1 MICLRSRL
9 PFAVVSALSA
19 SLLAGL
25 GVGCTNHTESFT
37 GSVPPGAGL
46 TCNSTRSAGDANEVR
61 SALAGAPAGTCVV
74 LTAASYAGP
83 FDVPAGVA
91 LVAQNGARAT
101 VTGGTAQ
108 IAAISLGQG
117 SQLAN
122 IAVVDAPGVGVA
134 IRAASALVHGVIV
147 SGSKSAAVAVL
158 CKEATTPGCA
168 TGAVTLTDVTLTKS
182 GLGLWV
188 AGAHVVM
195 TRGSSD
201 NHSGTSLSSAAG
213 VIAQDGAQ
221 LDLDGVLVEKNQGAG
236 ILIDGAQTKA
246 SIKKTI
252 VNENGERGIW
262 AQRVSGT
269 LEAPAVR
276 IEECLMTKNKIVGV
290 GSVEARGIIIVG
302 GKVVETV
309 AAPLVT
315 NLASTEQV
323 GDGVGLFASSDI
335 KLDGVTIES
344 NARAAGI
351 IDGGDKGPLL
361 GGIIIVGGTVAVG
374 TSGLKFV
381 VQNAK
386 GADVQI
392 PEADR
397 SVTDKALGVSAP
409 KLALPPVL

>member
-1 MICLRSRL
+1 MIRLRFPL
-9 PFAVVSALSA
+9 PLAVLSALSA
-19 SLLAGL
+19 TLLAGL
-25 GVGCTNHTESFT
+25 GAGCTNRSESFT
-37 GSVPPGAGL
+37 GSVPPGVGL
-46 TCNSTRSAGDANEVR
+46 TCTSTRAAGDANEAR
-61 SALAGAPAGTCVV
+61 AALAGAPSGTCVV

-91 LVAQNGARAT
+91 LVAQNGSRAT

-108 IAAISLGQG
+108 IPTISLGQG

-122 IAVVDAPGVGVA
+122 VAVVDAAGVGVA

-147 SGSKSAAVAVL
+147 SGSKSAAVAIL
-158 CKEATTPGCA
+158 CKEAATPGCA
-168 TGAVTLTDVTLTKS
+168 TGAITLTEVTLTKS

-188 AGAHVVM
+188 SGGHVVM
-195 TRGSSD
+195 KGGSSD
-201 NHSGTSLSSAAG
+201 NHGGTSLSSAAG

-221 LDLDGVLVEKNQGAG
+221 LDLDGVLVEKNQGVG

-246 SIKKTI
+246 SIKKSI

-262 AQRVSGT
+262 AQRVAGT

-302 GKVVETV
+302 GKVAETV

-335 KLDGVTIES
+335 KLDGLTIES
-344 NARAAGI
+344 SARAAGV
-351 IDGGDKGPLL
+351 IDGGDKGVLL
-361 GGIIIVGGTVAVG
+361 GGIIIVGGKVG
-374 TSGLKFV
+374 VGSSGLKFV

-392 PEADR
+392 AESDR
-397 SVTDKALGVSAP
+397 SVTEKALGISAP